1 MKGTV
6 IWFAPFKNFGF
17 ISGEDGSNIFIS
29 SSALNKGA
37 ILNVGDPV
45 EYTMEESDQGLK
57 ATNVKFWKTS
67 NQKNV

>member
-17 ISGEDGSNIFIS
+17 ISGEDGSNLFIS
-29 SSALNKGA
+29 STALTKGA
-37 ILNVGDPV
+37 ILNVDDPV
-45 EYTMEESDQGLK
+45 EYTMEESAQGLR

-67 NQKNV
+67 N

>member
-17 ISGEDGSNIFIS
+17 ISGEDGNNHFIHS
-29 SSALNKGA
+29 TALSKGA
-37 ILNVGDPV
+37 ILNVDDPI
-45 EYTMEESDQGLK
+45 EYKMEESERGPK

-67 NQKNV
+67 N